1 MVEYLKKIRPL
12 LRPGDGPLLA
22 LFLVLAIIAGFS
34 EMLGVGL
41 FIGFV
46 ALIGD
51 PGGAKDSTT
60 FGFLHDA
67 LGAMAPGHMLMIG
80 AGAILA
86 FVLVKNLFLAALNF
100 YKFWFVTKRQI
111 DLSRRLFRAYMLGD
125 YEQFTHRNSG
135 EILRNVNEEAGNLFF
150 GFVDPTLNLIAEAV
164 VVIALLGLMVIV
176 EPQATLVTAI
186 TLCVCGFAIHQV
198 VTRVSPRYG
207 AKRVKHLG
215 EMNKWVNQGIGGFK
229 EARVLGREA
238 QFVDNYA
245 HHARNYAVTDAI
257 DALMHLLPRFAGE
270 LTLMVGFFAITVAL
284 LTQGRAVADLLPPL
298 ALFGAAGM
306 RLMPSF
312 NRIMANFHELS
323 FNSASVAEVLRDLE
337 TFEGGINRRNAV
349 PAVAQLTTFAQE
361 IRFDNV
367 TSRYLGGSRSSL
379 RDVSFSIPA
388 GSSVAFV
395 GPTGSGKSTLID
407 HIIGLL
413 VPESGKVEVDGQDL
427 QYQLQAWHSQL
438 GYIPQSI
445 YLCDDSLSANI
456 AFGVPPAE
464 IDEPRVWQ
472 CLEIAQ
478 LADFVREQPAGLAA
492 VVGERG
498 IRLSGGQRQRIGI
511 ARALYHDPPVLI
523 LDEATAALDT
533 QTETNF
539 LAALEQ
545 FAGAKT
551 MIFVAHRLS
560 TIRHCDRIYLIEDG
574 AICAEGRFDDLLRRS
589 TTFKKLAVGR

>member
-1 MVEYLKKIRPL
+1 M
-12 LRPGDGPLLA
+12 RPGDGPLLA
-22 LFLVLAIIAGFS
+22 LFLMLAIIAGFS

-51 PGGAKDSTT
+51 PGGTTDSTIV
-60 FGFLHDA
+60 GFMHELVGD
-67 LGAMAPGHMLMIG
+67 MAPEQLLMVG
-80 AGAILA
+80 AGAILI

-150 GFVDPTLNLIAEAV
+150 GFVDPTLNLIAESF

-176 EPQATLVTAI
+176 EPQATMVTAA
-186 TLCVCGFAIHQV
+186 TLCVCGIAIHQV

-207 AKRVKHLG
+207 AQRVEHLG
-215 EMNKWVNQGIGGFK
+215 KMNKWVNQGIGGFK

-238 QFVDNYA
+238 RFVDNYA
-245 HHARNYAVTDAI
+245 RHARAYAVTDAI

-284 LTQGRAVADLLPPL
+284 LAQGRAVTDLLAPL

-337 TFEGGINRRNAV
+337 TFEGSINRRNVV
-349 PAVAQLTTFAQE
+349 PAALPLTAFTEE

-367 TSRYLGGSRSSL
+367 TSRYLGDSRSSL
-379 RDVSFSIPA
+379 RNVSFSIPA

-413 VPESGKVEVDGQDL
+413 VPESGKVDVDGQDL
-427 QYQLQAWHSQL
+427 QCQLQAWHSQL

-445 YLCDDSLSANI
+445 YLSDDSLAANV
-456 AFGVPPAE
+456 AFGVAPEE
-464 IDEPRVWQ
+464 IDEARVWH

-478 LADFVREQPAGLAA
+478 LDDFVRDHPSGLAA
-492 VVGERG
+492 IVGERG

-539 LAALEQ
+539 LAALDQ

-574 AICAEGRFDDLLRRS
+574 AIRAEGRFDDLLRRD